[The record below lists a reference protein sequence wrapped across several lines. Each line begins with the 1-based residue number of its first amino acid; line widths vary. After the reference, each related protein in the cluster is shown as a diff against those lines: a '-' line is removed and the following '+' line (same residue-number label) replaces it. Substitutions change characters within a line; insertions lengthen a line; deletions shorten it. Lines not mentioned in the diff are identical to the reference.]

1 MSFGSYMTRDEV
13 LNLIRKT
20 ALEEM
25 YTMPLCVNDE
35 EQGKESFVT
44 ALSAYINCGIRQ
56 LASALEDRLTEEAAG
71 DE

>member
-25 YTMPLCVNDE
+25 YSMSVSVNDE
-35 EQGKESFVT
+35 EQEKESFVNM
-44 ALSAYINCGIRQ
+44 LCAYINGGIRQ
-56 LASALEDRLTEEAAG
+56 LASALEERLTEEAAG